1 MRDGTERVKKTDWI
15 GRAKNRSDSLDEK
28 MIDIL
33 WKKEYTVLVN
43 FYGQR
48 RSA

>member
-1 MRDGTERVKKTDWI
+1 MCDGTERMKKTDWI
-15 GRAKNRSDSLDEK
+15 GRAKNRSDSLGEK